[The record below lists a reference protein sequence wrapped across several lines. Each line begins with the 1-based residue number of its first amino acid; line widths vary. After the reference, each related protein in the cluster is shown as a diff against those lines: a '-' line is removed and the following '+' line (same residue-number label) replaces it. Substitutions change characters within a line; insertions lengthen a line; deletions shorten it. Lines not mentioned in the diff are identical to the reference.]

1 MNPNSAF
8 IVLPLIALVLG
19 SLSVAALWLWW
30 QMSRGEEPEQ
40 AADQSEVDPPE
51 GATAEADQPAVDEAS
66 DPTIGQFIGRLAQ
79 RVQSAIPTRE
89 AAPTPSSALRTAG
102 GAIEVMRVLRDLADG
117 SLIVEIDGVRYRSL
131 REIGDPEV
139 GRRFLGNVQALALF
153 ARLSKAEATPLEET
167 GAPSPASQPPVPFE
181 PAASDQP
188 YQAAPPQTDYSP
200 VPPFQTSS
208 QTASPKQERRGGLFR
223 QQAKDEEPT
232 PERNMTEEI
241 EALLQY
247 RLERTPEMVHRS
259 IHIRQGATGVHV
271 EVDGNIYE
279 GVGEVPDSEVRT
291 FIQAVIREWEARQ

>member
-30 QMSRGEEPEQ
+30 QMSRGEELEQ
-40 AADQSEVDPPE
+40 AIDQSEAGSPE
-51 GATAEADQPAVDEAS
+51 GGTAEADQPAMGEAS

-89 AAPTPSSALRTAG
+89 AAPAPSALRTAG

-131 REIGDPEV
+131 REIGDPEA

-153 ARLSKAEATPLEET
+153 ARLSKAEGSSLEHT
-167 GAPSPASQPPVPFE
+167 GTTPSPASQPPVPFE
-181 PAASDQP
+181 PASSDQP
-188 YQAAPPQTDYSP
+188 YQAAPPQTGYSP

-208 QTASPKQERRGGLFR
+208 QATSPKQERRGGLFR
-223 QQAKDEEPT
+223 QQAKDEEPA

-247 RLERTPEMVHRS
+247 RLQMAPEMAHRS

-271 EVDGNIYE
+271 EVDGTTYE
-279 GVGEVPDSEVRT
+279 GVGEVPDNEVRT
-291 FIQAVIREWEARQ
+291 FIQAAIREWEARQ